1 MKISSP
7 KRSVS
12 VRVDST
18 LDRNLKEAAA
28 EKGVSVSKLIGE
40 AAEEFLAD
48 KLRRSEPR
56 SRASRDARRRSRGA

>member
-1 MKISSP
+1 MKIISP

-48 KLRRSEPR
+48 KLRRPEPSPR
-56 SRASRDARRRSRGA
+56 ETCDARRRSRGA